1 MPKLTIVVNCTDRK
15 SVAPAPTLRIGSL
28 PKGDIKTRFG
38 VWRRRVE
45 RARPQVQLFDLYQ
58 GEAWQQVRGLA
69 SDAHAVGYTVQMMVA
84 SAGLGLR
91 DVSAAAAP
99 YAATFAG
106 GHADSVAS
114 GGQNLRD
121 WWRRL
126 GTLEST
132 RSLVSDAN
140 DRVLLVL
147 SETYARTMDDDLV
160 RLANRGGDLLLVGG
174 ARDID
179 GLPRLAADR
188 SLRASL
194 GGTASSLSIRMAR
207 RWLQKRAGTEL
218 FGSSDAKAWLRW
230 ARAASQVETYD
241 RAPMTDAEITKAIEN
256 LLATEPSLSA
266 TRALRRVRD
275 AGIACEQKRFGSL
288 FHAVAATL

>member
-1 MPKLTIVVNCTDRK
+1 VPKLTIVVNCTDRK
-15 SVAPAPTLRIGSL
+15 SVAPAPIMRISSL
-28 PKGDIKTRFG
+28 PRGDTATRFEA
-38 VWRRRVE
+38 WRRRVE
-45 RARPQVQLFDLYQ
+45 STEPQVQLFDLYQ

-69 SDAHAVGYTVQMMVA
+69 TDARTVGYTVQMMVA

-91 DVSAAAAP
+91 DVSANAAP

-114 GGQNLRD
+114 GARNLRD

-132 RSLVSDAN
+132 KSLVSDAS
-140 DRVLLVL
+140 DHVLLVL

-160 RLANRGGDLLLVGG
+160 RLANRGGDLFLVGG

-179 GLPRLAADR
+179 GLPRLPADR

-194 GGTASSLSIRMAR
+194 GGTASSVSIRMAR
-207 RWLQKRAGTEL
+207 RWLQKRTGTNLYGPNE
-218 FGSSDAKAWLRW
+218 AKAWSRW
-230 ARAASQVETYD
+230 ARAVSQVEIYD
-241 RAPMTDAEITKAIEN
+241 RAPMTDAEITRLIHSLVAK
-256 LLATEPSLSA
+256 EPALSA

-275 AGIACEQKRFGSL
+275 AGIACEQKRFGAL
-288 FHAVAATL
+288 FRSVAATL

>member
-1 MPKLTIVVNCTDRK
+1 VPKLTILVNCTDRK
-15 SVAPAPTLRIGSL
+15 SAAPAPALRIGSL
-28 PKGDIKTRFG
+28 PKGDIKTRFQL
-38 VWRRRVE
+38 WRRRVE
-45 RARPQVQLFDLYQ
+45 RTQPQVRLVDLYQ

-69 SDAHAVGYTVQMMVA
+69 SDAQTVGYTVQMMVA
-84 SAGLGLR
+84 SAGLGMR
-91 DVSAAAAP
+91 DVSAMAVP

-114 GGQNLRD
+114 GAQNLRE

-132 RSLVSDAN
+132 RSIVTDAS

-147 SETYARTMDDDLV
+147 SETYARALDDDLV
-160 RLANRGGDLLLVGG
+160 RLSERGGDLLLVGG

-188 SLRASL
+188 SLRANL
-194 GGTASSLSIRMAR
+194 GGTASSVSIRMAR
-207 RWLQKRAGTEL
+207 RWLQRRTGTDL
-218 FGSSDAKAWLRW
+218 YDSSDAKAWSRW
-230 ARAASQVETYD
+230 ARTVSQVETYD
-241 RAPMTDAEITKAIEN
+241 RAPMTDAEITSLIHS
-256 LLATEPSLSA
+256 LLATEPALSA

-275 AGIACEQKRFGSL
+275 AGIACEQKRFGAI
-288 FHAVAATL
+288 FRTVAAAQ

>member
-1 MPKLTIVVNCTDRK
+1 VPKLTIVVNCTDRK
-15 SVAPAPTLRIGSL
+15 SVAPAPTLRISSL
-28 PKGDIKTRFG
+28 PKGDTATRFEA
-38 VWRRRVE
+38 WRRRVE
-45 RARPQVQLFDLYQ
+45 STEPQVQLFDLYQ

-69 SDAHAVGYTVQMMVA
+69 NDAQAVGYTVQMMVA

-91 DVSAAAAP
+91 DVSAKAAP

-106 GHADSVAS
+106 GQADSVAS
-114 GGQNLRD
+114 GVQNLRD

-147 SETYARTMDDDLV
+147 SETYARAMDDDLV

-179 GLPRLAADR
+179 GLPRLPADR

-194 GGTASSLSIRMAR
+194 GGTASSVSIRMAR
-207 RWLQKRAGTEL
+207 RWLEKHTATNL
-218 FGSSDAKAWLRW
+218 YGSNDAKAWSRW
-230 ARAASQVETYD
+230 ARAASQVEIYD
-241 RAPMTDAEITKAIEN
+241 RAPMTDAEITKLIHN
-256 LLATEPSLSA
+256 LLAGEPNLSA
-266 TRALRRVRD
+266 TRALRRIRD
-275 AGIACEQKRFGSL
+275 AGVACEQKRFGAL
-288 FHAVAATL
+288 FRTVATTL

>member
-45 RARPQVQLFDLYQ
+45 RARPRVQLLDLYQ

-91 DVSAAAAP
+91 DVSVEAAP

-106 GHADSVAS
+106 GHVDSVAS

-132 RSLVSDAN
+132 RSLASDAN

-160 RLANRGGDLLLVGG
+160 HLANRGGDLLLVGG

-179 GLPRLAADR
+179 GLPRLPADR
-188 SLRASL
+188 SLRANL
-194 GGTASSLSIRMAR
+194 GGTASSVSIRMAR
-207 RWLQKRAGTEL
+207 RWLQKRTGTEL
-218 FGSSDAKAWLRW
+218 YGSRDAKAWSRW
-230 ARAASQVETYD
+230 AKTVSQVETYN
-241 RAPMTDAEITKAIEN
+241 RAPMADAEITRLVHS
-256 LLATEPSLSA
+256 LLATDPSLSA

-288 FHAVAATL
+288 FRAAAATL